1 MKVSLIHKGKLVYYG
16 QRIDLRSGPSFSL
29 SLSPLSLSFSLLVL
43 ATMPPPPSAPLRCC
57 LLLLSLLLLTTVSPA
72 SASIDLISV
81 LAAGTGPMAGLDVG
95 DTVTLTFSAQTNQPA
110 VATAADAGALV
121 AFTPFPLGDFT
132 GRWGDAGRSLV
143 LTLTSINATT
153 VAYGRNA
160 QSAGAATAAA
170 YSASIPSNTIVAV
183 KSAGGLRGVG
193 ETAASSSSAASTPSA
208 RLAGTWGEYT
218 TPMAMLIALSAL
230 YALLLVGLLVV
241 DREKGVWLVLKN
253 VNHHLQARK
262 KSRTGIAARTP
273 VVLPVWEDSDDT
285 SSGGGG
291 NSSSGGSSSS
301 NGPTFSLVPF
311 FRPLSLGQGLR
322 EHHSRKRTLY

>member
-1 MKVSLIHKGKLVYYG
+1 MLVPKSRGDAVYM
-16 QRIDLRSGPSFSL
+16 RVVAHAPRVTDCAI
-29 SLSPLSLSFSLLVL
+29 
-43 ATMPPPPSAPLRCC
+43 MPPPTSTSLRCC
-57 LLLLSLLLLTTVSPA
+57 LLLLSLLLCPA
-72 SASIDLISV
+72 SASIDLITA

-121 AFTPFPLGDFT
+121 AFTPFPLGAFT

-153 VAYGRNA
+153 AAYGRNA

-183 KSAGGLRGVG
+183 KAAGGLRGVG
-193 ETAASSSSAASTPSA
+193 DTAASSSAASTPSA

-218 TPMAMLIALSAL
+218 TPMAMLIALSIL
-230 YALLLVGLLVV
+230 YALLLAGLLLV

-253 VNHHLQARK
+253 VNHHLPARK
-262 KSRTGIAARTP
+262 TSRTSPSVAARAP

-285 SSGGGG
+285 RSGGGG
-291 NSSSGGSSSS
+291 NSSS

-322 EHHSRKRTLY
+322 EHHSRKN